1 MSVVKKV
8 EYLKGLAEGLGI
20 DDSSKEGK
28 LLLAIIGVLDDMSD
42 SIGEVVEYVNELT
55 DQVDSIDEDLDLLED
70 DFYGDDDF
78 DDDNDDDYGEF
89 DSDYYDVECP
99 QCSQEFTIDEE
110 TLLDGEVVC
119 PSCGEKLEFE
129 LECGCDDEDC
139 DCKTD
144 SE

>member
-1 MSVVKKV
+1 MSVAKKV
-8 EYLKGLAEGLGI
+8 EYLKGLAEGLGV

-42 SIGEVVEYVNELT
+42 SIGEMVEYVNELT
-55 DQVDSIDEDLDLLED
+55 DQVDAIDEDLDSLED
-70 DFYGDDDF
+70 DFYDDD
-78 DDDNDDDYGEF
+78 DDDCDCCEF

-129 LECGCDDEDC
+129 LECDCDDDHC
-139 DCKTD
+139 DCNAD